1 VAEHGLNA
9 GFTPMVWQIVL
20 NQALG
25 GLLVALV
32 IRYADNLLK
41 FVFFFFVR
49 VCALIF
55 FFFFAGFFP
64 RGNLLVFGHNF
75 FVSRLSLRRC
85 L

>member
-41 FVFFFFVR
+41 FVFFFFLCVF
-49 VCALIF
+49 VLSF
-55 FFFFAGFFP
+55 FFFFLQGFF
-64 RGNLLVFGHNF
+64 LVAI
-75 FVSRLSLRRC
+75 C
-85 L
+85 